1 MTKYIAYE
9 GERLDTIIYKHYGTL
24 DVFAQVLKLN
34 ARLKPILKDKDI
46 VYLPDIK
53 IEAKKEKELW

>member
-1 MTKYIAYE
+1 MKKYIASE

-24 DVFAQVLKLN
+24 TVFAQVLAFN

-46 VYLPDIK
+46 VYLPVIK
-53 IEAKKEKELW
+53 IEPKKEIIW